1 MSTLEPAVTTADRR
15 VLFNDP
21 EFPFWTNNPQA
32 GHVFLENGVVAVITK
47 VALVHQNIP
56 KQIDFRKLLPDGSDS
71 LSTPTESLFLA
82 PDKKL
87 KVIDRM
93 YYRGP
98 EKRFEIDA
106 IDYEP
111 LILSSPKMNHANL
124 LKDNPLSNLP
134 YWGAPGG
141 KNLTIVACLEWALVH
156 LEYENRKLPCKE
168 NEITI
173 LDIKR
178 AIRLQKLR
186 QQTRQNQGVIGTNQ
200 PHISDEE
207 LIASASSV

>member
-1 MSTLEPAVTTADRR
+1 MSILEPAVTTAERR

-21 EFPFWTNNPQA
+21 EFPFWTNSPQA
-32 GHVFLENGVVAVITK
+32 GHVFLENGVVAIVIHVSVGDQK
-47 VALVHQNIP
+47 IP
-56 KQIDFRKLLPDGSDS
+56 KQINFRKLLPDGSDS

-141 KNLTIVACLEWALVH
+141 KNLTIIACLEWALVH

-173 LDIKR
+173 DNIKKS
-178 AIRLQKLR
+178 IRLQKIR

-207 LIASASSV
+207 LIASVSSI